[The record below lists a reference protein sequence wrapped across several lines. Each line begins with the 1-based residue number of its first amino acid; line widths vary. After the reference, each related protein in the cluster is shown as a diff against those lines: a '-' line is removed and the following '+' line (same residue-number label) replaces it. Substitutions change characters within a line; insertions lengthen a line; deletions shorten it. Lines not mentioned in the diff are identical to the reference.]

1 MTRETTSL
9 PALANARAEWGNF
22 LGFVKRPLLPERA
35 MLPGPEGLRAIL
47 RMLALDLAL
56 MLVLLSVAI
65 LALAVGV
72 DIPKTAL
79 AGVEI
84 DLQLALAVVV
94 LAPIGEEIM
103 FRWWLSGRPGHL
115 VALLALVI
123 ASTAAAVLA
132 ESTTGQQ
139 AASSVV
145 LTFGAGI
152 VFAGI
157 ALFALRHFDAI
168 GWFRA
173 IFPLLFWLSTLAFA
187 SIHLLNF
194 DEGNLAVLL
203 PLVLPQFVLGT
214 ILGYLRV
221 HYGLWSSITLHA
233 LHNGLILGLVA
244 LATVSA
250 T

>member
-9 PALANARAEWGNF
+9 PALANARAEWGKF
-22 LGFVKRPLLPERA
+22 LGFVKRPILLERA
-35 MLPGPEGLRAIL
+35 MQPGPEGLRAIL

-56 MLVLLSVAI
+56 MLVLLSVAV

-84 DLQLALAVVV
+84 NLQLALAVVV

-103 FRWWLSGRPGHL
+103 FRWWLSGRPSAIWSTAIL
-115 VALLALVI
+115 I
-123 ASTAAAVLA
+123 ASLLGMRWIVTNAK
-132 ESTTGQQ
+132 
-139 AASSVV
+139 
-145 LTFGAGI
+145 TFEQLDPISWIGVAGI
-152 VFAGI
+152 VAAI
-157 ALFALRHFDAI
+157 AVIFLFRHHPPYR
-168 GWFRA
+168 WFRA

-194 DEGNLAVLL
+194 DQGNLAILV
-203 PLVLPQFVLGT
+203 PLVLPQFVLGA

-244 LATVSA
+244 LATASGI
-250 T
+250 